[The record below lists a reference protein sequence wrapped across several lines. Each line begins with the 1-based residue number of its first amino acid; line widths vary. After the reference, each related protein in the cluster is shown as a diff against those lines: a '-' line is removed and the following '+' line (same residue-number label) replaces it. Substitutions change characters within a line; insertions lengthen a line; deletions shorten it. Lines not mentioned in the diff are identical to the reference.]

1 VVSLKEPSL
10 KEPLA
15 KSKKVVAMKLV
26 SLFLL
31 FLLYCAG
38 PSTALENQKKTKQTT
53 NIFIELNRLQ
63 QTETTCQVSFVLTN
77 NLKTA
82 IEELA
87 FELVIFDQKQRVF
100 SLLLIKSGEH
110 PKAKTRVKRYNLKA
124 VNCSSIS
131 QFLINDI
138 KQCSGRG
145 LTPKLCLSKLELH
158 SRTKAKLG
166 L

>member
-1 VVSLKEPSL
+1 
-10 KEPLA
+10 
-15 KSKKVVAMKLV
+15 MKLL

-31 FLLYCAG
+31 FLLYSAV
-38 PSTALENQKKTKQTT
+38 PSTASENKKNTS
-53 NIFIELNRLQ
+53 NIFLELNRLQ

-82 IEELA
+82 IDELA
-87 FELVIFDQKQRVF
+87 FEFVIFDQKQQVF
-100 SLLLIKSGEH
+100 SLLLIKSGEL

-124 VNCSSIS
+124 VNCSSIK

-138 KQCSGRG
+138 KQCSGHG